1 MGSGIAGVARSSAPS
16 PQQVI
21 DVPQS
26 GASAETAVPS
36 TFLEYVT
43 FARKSSEMLAEM
55 TKIHAAVSESG
66 DADPYQDRW
75 GELTAAHTALTRQV
89 VETAYPPADTARE
102 LNGSAIPRLREELKY
117 AQSVM
122 ENYDDLEGG
131 LAQPHAQAQQ
141 IFNHLSR
148 NLSSAE
154 LAAGARELPGA
165 STGAPSTT
173 EADAGQ
179 QVPAPLVQDPNAS
192 SPFGKGTDIGGA
204 MPEASRTPE
213 RDINSLAVDR
223 SSSGG
228 WRVSI
233 DPPQQSLSLPEDAR
247 LGIKIPGPHSAL
259 DAGVLYPLLPS
270 PYVLLGTNSAA
281 NQTSEVW
288 HLPDRRRVDT
298 IKGLALGSSQRIVLR
313 EDGKYLAAQP
323 VHEGLVGI
331 WDIDGGKALG
341 SLPVQTWAGV
351 EFIGFATGNRL
362 AIVDGDDLVLAV
374 LPELREE
381 RRVTLPSWRSATS
394 YGMSPGG
401 RFLAFH
407 ADDAVRI
414 YDLTICQ
421 EVGSLPIDKGVQAVA
436 FSQDGT
442 ELAALYDRF
451 DEAGIAVWDVASGR
465 QKSEIVFEQGLDKLI
480 DPNSAYRGRLLHW
493 FPDGQFLLV
502 SGCGIVDRQSG
513 ELLMS
518 LPAKVAYPLAPIG
531 PRQLGV
537 VREGNYEA
545 YTITDEHISRAR
557 SAMAAGGKP
566 IDASLP
572 PLSSSDRSGLQVL
585 TVRKEGNVAWNI
597 SPDRL
602 GGGVVETKAQ
612 SSISIPAG
620 QVYRGTLAAPAAGRI
635 ALMYSG
641 VAIRTR
647 PSSGWGLAPTQTPVR
662 IDLYDTRRS
671 RKLTSYEL
679 PFTTTLESLSPGGN
693 LAVTRIADGT
703 DRLDVWNLDEKTHIC
718 GLRPYSHLG
727 EESRE
732 RDIQAVTFVDDSH
745 LLTMNNTSLTLHE
758 IPWGRAV
765 YEVSLDGGAR
775 PALSPSRRFLALL
788 DPPGRACHIFDAL
801 TGQQVGSIDCVRAP
815 SGCGFHPSGEKLAV
829 MIGNQTGGEVLIVG
843 MADGQVLEQFP
854 VPRSGALVQWMGE
867 GHLLVGGETRYR
879 SNAYLI
885 DIARRMVVWNYA
897 MPFGMHLWD
906 SADGRHWYLS
916 AADRNARTF
925 AVNGLTLPEPEVA
938 EFLEEH
944 AKTPELVLEPG
955 GGIDVLVNVQDPPG
969 ESDFANRVRQNIIA
983 RYREAGVNVVEGHS
997 LVMSITG
1004 SSGSTGRSMKF
1015 GSIAGGLHSETV
1027 DVSEQEVRWD
1037 ITINRGGETI
1047 WDNTLR
1053 YTNGGVVWLQEGD
1066 DVSSQ
1071 AGSQMWKSAVT
1082 GLLEYPPPVYVFPP
1096 EARDGLGGSVL
1107 APRGS
1112 VIQARA
1118 AVTPDP

>member
-1 MGSGIAGVARSSAPS
+1 MGADGPS
-16 PQQVI
+16 LPSERPQVL
-21 DVPQS
+21 DVPRS
-26 GASAETAVPS
+26 GAAAETAVPS
-36 TFLEYVT
+36 TFLEYLT
-43 FARKSSEMLAEM
+43 FARKSAEMLAEM

-66 DADPYQDRW
+66 DADAHQERW
-75 GELTAAHTALTRQV
+75 GELTAAHTALARQV
-89 VETAYPPADTARE
+89 VETAYPPADTAQE
-102 LNGSAIPRLREELKY
+102 LNGSAIPRLREELKH

-131 LAQPHAQAQQ
+131 LAQPYAQAQQ
-141 IFNHLSR
+141 IFTHLAK
-148 NLSSAE
+148 NLSPADS
-154 LAAGARELPGA
+154 AAGAAEHPRESSDVPA
-165 STGAPSTT
+165 TS
-173 EADAGQ
+173 EADLGPQ
-179 QVPAPLVQDPNAS
+179 DFAPLLQGSNAS
-192 SPFGKGTDIGGA
+192 SPSGNGNGNGIGEA
-204 MPEASRTPE
+204 MPEASRRPE

-223 SSSGG
+223 SSSAG
-228 WRVSI
+228 WRVSV
-233 DPPQQSLSLPEDAR
+233 DPPQQTLSLAEDAR
-247 LGIKIPGPHSAL
+247 LGIKVPGTRSAG
-259 DAGVLYPLLPS
+259 DAGVLYPLAPS
-270 PYVLLGTNSAA
+270 PYVLLGTNAA
-281 NQTSEVW
+281 VNQTSEVW

-298 IKGLALGSSQRIVLR
+298 IKGPALGSSQRIVLR

-331 WDIDGGKALG
+331 WDVDGGKVLG
-341 SLPVQTWAGV
+341 SLPVKKWAGV
-351 EFIGFATGNRL
+351 EFIGFGTGNRL
-362 AIVDGDDLVLAV
+362 AVVDDDDLVLAV
-374 LPELREE
+374 LPALREE

-407 ADDAVRI
+407 ADDAVRV

-421 EVGSLPIDKGVQAVA
+421 EVGNLPIDKAVQALA
-436 FSQDGT
+436 FSQDGV

-451 DEAGIAVWDVASGR
+451 DEAGIAIWDVATGR

-480 DPNSAYRGRLLHW
+480 EPNSAYRGRLLHW
-493 FPDGQFLLV
+493 FPDGQLLLV

-513 ELLMS
+513 ELLMT
-518 LPAKVAYPLAPIG
+518 LPAKVSYPLAPIG

-537 VREGNYEA
+537 VTGSNYEA

-566 IDASLP
+566 MDASLP
-572 PLSSSDRSGLQVL
+572 LLTASDRSGLQTL
-585 TVRKEGNVAWNI
+585 AVRKEGNIAWSI
-597 SPDRL
+597 SPERL

-612 SSISIPAG
+612 SSISIPSG
-620 QVYRGTLAAPAAGRI
+620 QVYRGTLSAPAAGRI

-662 IDLYDTRRS
+662 VDLYDTRRS

-679 PFTTTLESLSPGGN
+679 PFTTTLESLSPGGA
-693 LAVTRIADGT
+693 LAVTRIVDGT
-703 DRLDVWNLDEKTHIC
+703 DRLDVWNLDEKAHVC

-727 EESRE
+727 DESRD

-758 IPWGRAV
+758 IPSGRSI
-765 YEVSLDGGAR
+765 YEITLDGGSR

-788 DPPGRACHIFDAL
+788 DGAGRACHIFDAL
-801 TGQQVGSIDCVRAP
+801 TGQQVGSIDCGRAP

-854 VPRSGALVQWMGE
+854 VPRSGELVQWMGD
-867 GHLLVGGETRYR
+867 GHLLVGGEMRYH

-897 MPFGMHLWD
+897 MPIGMHIWD

-925 AVNGLTLPEPEVA
+925 AVNGLTLPEPDVA
-938 EFLEEH
+938 KFLEEN
-944 AKTPELVLEPG
+944 AKTPDLVLEPG
-955 GGIDVLVNVQDPPG
+955 GGLDVLVNVQDPPG

-983 RYREAGVNVVEGHS
+983 RYREAGINVVEGHS

-1015 GSIAGGLHSETV
+1015 GSIAGGLGSETV
-1027 DVSEQEVRWD
+1027 DVAEQEVRWD
-1037 ITINRGGETI
+1037 VTISRNGETI

-1053 YTNGGVVWLQEGD
+1053 YSNGGIVWLQEGS

-1071 AGSQMWKSAVT
+1071 AGNQMWKSAIA
-1082 GLLEYPPPVYVFPP
+1082 GLLEYSPPTYVFPP
-1096 EARDGLGGSVL
+1096 EARDGLGASTL

-1112 VIQARA
+1112 VVQARVPA
-1118 AVTPDP
+1118 TNGK